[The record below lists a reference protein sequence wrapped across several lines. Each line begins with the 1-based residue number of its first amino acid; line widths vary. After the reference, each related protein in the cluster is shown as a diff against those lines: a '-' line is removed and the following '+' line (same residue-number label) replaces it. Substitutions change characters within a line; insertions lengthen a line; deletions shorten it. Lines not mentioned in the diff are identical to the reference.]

1 MHPKHFEYN
10 PKIIEQVNNN
20 IAPLSNKKT
29 VNRAANPTKA
39 ILTQF
44 CEKKKK
50 EKKQVYF
57 SNYIKNLSELF
68 IRDFC
73 TQFDHFF

>member
-20 IAPLSNKKT
+20 IAPLSSKKT
-29 VNRAANPTKA
+29 VNRAATPTKT

-44 CEKKKK
+44 CEKK
-50 EKKQVYF
+50 EKKKQGHF
-57 SNYIKNLSELF
+57 SNYIKNLSELS
-68 IRDFC
+68 IRDNC